1 MRFLGKY
8 ELLEQLTVGRVE
20 TFSAYPI
27 GGGERILV
35 HVFPL
40 PALIK
45 SAPTNRDLLDY
56 MQELSPPALGAVLDA
71 GRYDDG
77 SQAYVVTKFP
87 RDLGALPKWVEA
99 YKSMTKKQDTTA
111 EVPAPELWD
120 MGSGDTQYVPV
131 AEKPVGDFT
140 RAFQGVGA
148 KEPAKP
154 APATDAFDTTAP
166 GEPAREEPNMAVRRG
181 PSVGPGLLT
190 QQWMAGL
197 GEGARLPRSQALAS
211 ENSGGPAGT
220 PATARES
227 FGEAPR
233 SAPAA
238 AEGDQAGTPA
248 RPGEFTMFFKSPLAA
263 PSHSPEPPGVEEPFT
278 SPPPRPVEGEFTKLF
293 GSAQPAGGG
302 SPLISEPLLEP
313 ASEAGGFTQVFGKP
327 SVSEIEPP
335 VAGPPERAP
344 RPETAG
350 SYVVRQST
358 NLPPVPQAKPSIE
371 SVFSSAH
378 TLNSPILGAGN
389 SDGATRLFKPPVQ
402 DAPPAPPVAPAAESE
417 YTQIISAKPKPAP
430 PRESLPGQPAPPG
443 GRPLNPQI
451 PMPPPPVPSIE
462 VPNPPRVVP
471 PPMPAVQWPAPSP
484 LSIPNAPTV
493 PPIPSPPPGKKPQRW
508 TAFVPLIVIL
518 NLLLLAAVSL
528 VLYFVLKH

>member
-99 YKSMTKKQDTTA
+99 YKSMTKKHDTTA

-120 MGSGDTQYVPV
+120 KGSGDTQHVPV

-140 RAFQGVGA
+140 RAFQGAVA
-148 KEPAKP
+148 KEPEKP
-154 APATDAFDTTAP
+154 ASATDAFDTPTP
-166 GEPAREEPNMAVRRG
+166 GEPAREEPNLAVRRG

-190 QQWMAGL
+190 QQWMAVL
-197 GEGARLPRSQALAS
+197 GEGARLPRSQTPAS

-227 FGEAPR
+227 FGEPPR

-238 AEGDQAGTPA
+238 AEGDQAGAPA

-263 PSHSPEPPGVEEPFT
+263 PSHSPETPGVEEPFT
-278 SPPPRPVEGEFTKLF
+278 PLPPRPVEGEFTKLF
-293 GSAQPAGGG
+293 GSAPPAGGG

-313 ASEAGGFTQVFGKP
+313 TTEAGGFTQVFGKP
-327 SVSEIEPP
+327 SVSEIEQP
-335 VAGPPERAP
+335 VAG
-344 RPETAG
+344 
-350 SYVVRQST
+350 
-358 NLPPVPQAKPSIE
+358 PPVPQAKPPIE
-371 SVFSSAH
+371 SVFGSAH

-402 DAPPAPPVAPAAESE
+402 DAPPAPPAAPAGDSE
-417 YTQIISAKPKPAP
+417 YTQVISPKLKPAP
-430 PRESLPGQPAPPG
+430 PRESPPVQPTPPG
-443 GRPLNPQI
+443 GGSLNPQI
-451 PMPPPPVPSIE
+451 PLPPPPVPSIE

-471 PPMPAVQWPAPSP
+471 PPMPAAQWPAQPP
-484 LSIPNAPTV
+484 LTMPKAPTV
-493 PPIPSPPPGKKPQRW
+493 PPIPGPPPGKKPQRW